1 MNRLLP
7 KLVAWLPPVVTRS
20 ELLCYLFVAFVCG
33 GMFTY
38 AFAAG
43 YSHGAQAAIAAK
55 SR

>member
-1 MNRLLP
+1 MNRILP
-7 KLVAWLPPVVTRS
+7 RLVAWLPPVVTRG

-43 YSHGAQAAIAAK
+43 YRHGAQAAIGEQTP
-55 SR
+55 